1 MSSNCIYFI
10 TNTESG
16 KRYVGSTMNYSS
28 RISKHK
34 SLLRKNKHHSFLLQR
49 AWNKYGEEN
58 FIFKIIEYVDDI
70 NELKEKEQEYLSSE
84 VFEYNIEKF
93 VNKGML
99 GKKHTIKAKITIG
112 LKNKDKYLGE
122 NNPNYGKKGELH
134 HNYGKK
140 MPQNGKCGI
149 DHPNYGKVSINR
161 KEVVQLDIDGIVI
174 NTFLSFKE
182 ASEKLNICKTSISGC
197 CNNNSK
203 YKTVKGYTFKYLNKT
218 NKID

>member
-1 MSSNCIYFI
+1 MKLSS
-10 TNTESG
+10 
-16 KRYVGSTMNYSS
+16 
-28 RISKHK
+28 
-34 SLLRKNKHHSFLLQR
+34 LQ
-49 AWNKYGEEN
+49 
-58 FIFKIIEYVDDI
+58 
-70 NELKEKEQEYLSSE
+70 LKEKEQEYLSSE

-174 NTFLSFKE
+174 NTFLSFKTTK
-182 ASEKLNICKTSISGC
+182 SLILSLNLVSKIVFLYFPSFEKT
-197 CNNNSK
+197 
-203 YKTVKGYTFKYLNKT
+203 
-218 NKID
+218 